1 VSEYLTLVMRLILA
15 FGIAFQLP
23 VLLTLLARVGLIT
36 SQQLKD
42 KRRYAI
48 VGVFIAAAILTPPD
62 AFSMTSLAVPLL
74 ALYEISILSCRFVE
88 KQRAAREAAEA
99 AAAKT
104 QT

>member
-1 VSEYLTLVMRLILA
+1 
-15 FGIAFQLP
+15 

-36 SQQLKD
+36 AQQLKE

-62 AFSMTSLAVPLL
+62 VFSQISLAVPLL
-74 ALYEISILSCRFVE
+74 GLYEISILSCRFVE
-88 KQRAAREAAEA
+88 KQRAAREAAEE
-99 AAAKT
+99 AAAKA